1 MAMCEIREEG
11 RELRP
16 LNKGGY
22 PVGEKKRIG
31 KS

>member
-1 MAMCEIREEG
+1 MAMCGIREEG

-16 LNKGGY
+16 RNKGGY
-22 PVGEKKRIG
+22 PVGEKRRIG